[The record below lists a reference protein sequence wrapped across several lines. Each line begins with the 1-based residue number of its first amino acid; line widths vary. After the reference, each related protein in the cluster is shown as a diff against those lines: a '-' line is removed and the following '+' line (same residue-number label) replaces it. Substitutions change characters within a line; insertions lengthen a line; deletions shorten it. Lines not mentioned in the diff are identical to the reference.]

1 MKLSVSKTY
10 SLSQEDVLAV
20 VAEFLSDKTGND
32 VKASDLTLSIKDSS
46 MADPYYDNGSK
57 ARITA
62 ISYTTEE

>member
-46 MADPYYDNGSK
+46 MDQPYYDNGSK